1 MTDIPNY
8 KANGIKRFGQED
20 ITWKQLVIS
29 QMKQYKNI

>member
-29 QMKQYKNI
+29 HMKQFKNI